1 MSAILQVELG
11 KRSYPI
17 HFGSHVAAILRR
29 DIANLKAE
37 SRPVAVVTDENIKRC
52 QGAYIAG
59 LGPDLPTMTLPPG
72 EKTKS
77 FAHLEAICEFLAQTK
92 LDRNSCLLAI
102 GGGVVGDLT
111 GYSAASFLRGIDYC
125 QVPTTLLAMVD
136 SSVGGKTGINL
147 AAGKNLAGAFH
158 QPRAVYVDT
167 SLLATLPPREFA
179 AGMAEV
185 IKTALL
191 ADLSLFDQLQS
202 SGQLNPASPQLP
214 EIIRRC
220 CEIKAAIVAED
231 EEERASQGG
240 RALLNL
246 GHTFAHAIEAVTA
259 YGSYQHGEAVGLGL
273 ILAARLSQK
282 LGHLEEKDF
291 LAVKE
296 AVGAYGLPVRLSSP
310 LSALELCEA
319 MKRDKKVRGGEV
331 RFVILRSL
339 GKAET
344 ANGIPEQ
351 LWRELWIEVGAE
363 NH

>member
-17 HFGSHVAAILRR
+17 HFGSQVAATLRR
-29 DIANLKAE
+29 DIASLKAE
-37 SRPVAVVTDENIKRC
+37 GRPVAAVTDENIKRC
-52 QGAYIAG
+52 QGAYIAA
-59 LGPDLPTMTLPPG
+59 LGPDLPTMALPPG

-77 FAHLEAICEFLAQTK
+77 FAHLEEICEFLAHKK
-92 LDRNSCLLAI
+92 LDRDSCLLAI

-111 GYSAASFLRGIDYC
+111 GFAAASFLRGIDYC

-158 QPRAVYVDT
+158 QPRAVYIDT
-167 SLLATLPPREFA
+167 FFLETLPPREFA
-179 AGMAEV
+179 AGMAEI

-191 ADLSLFDQLQS
+191 ADHSLFDQLQS
-202 SGQLNPASPQLP
+202 MGKLNPTSPQLP
-214 EIIRRC
+214 GIIRRC
-220 CEIKAAIVAED
+220 CEIKAGIVAED

-246 GHTFAHAIEAVTA
+246 GHTFAHAIEAVTG
-259 YGSYQHGEAVGLGL
+259 YGSYLHGEAVGLGL
-273 ILAARLSQK
+273 VLAARLSQK
-282 LGHLEEKDF
+282 LGLLSESDVAHVRK
-291 LAVKE
+291 AV
-296 AVGAYGLPVRLSSP
+296 AVYGLPIQLSDP
-310 LSALELCEA
+310 LPASALCEA

-331 RFVILRSL
+331 RFVILSSL
-339 GKAET
+339 GNAKTE
-344 ANGIPEQ
+344 NGIPEE
-351 LWRELWIEVGAE
+351 LWRKLWIEAGAD